1 MLPRKTLTKR
11 QKKEASKNRLGLIL
25 VFIGLALIS
34 FSLIVAVF
42 LVKDPLFVSPLS
54 KDQTSINLKIEKILK
69 EKKISYKS
77 IITSPDLSFVI
88 RLDKDHEVIIDSNK
102 DIDSQLSSLQLILTQ
117 LKIEGKTFKRLDFR
131 FQKPIISF

>member
-88 RLDKDHEVIIDSNK
+88 GLDKDHEVIIDSKK